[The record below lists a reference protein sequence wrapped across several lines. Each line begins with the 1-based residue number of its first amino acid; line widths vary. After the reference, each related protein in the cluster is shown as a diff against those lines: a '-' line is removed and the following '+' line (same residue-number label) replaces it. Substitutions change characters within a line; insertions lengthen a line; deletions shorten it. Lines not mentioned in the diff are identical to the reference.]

1 MGATLG
7 LRARKKQQTRERIS
21 ETARALFI
29 ERGFEAVTIDEIA
42 AAAEVSRMTV
52 FNYFPAKE
60 DLVYWRL
67 ETFEDK
73 MLAAVRARWPGES
86 IPAAFARFVLT
97 HRLLGQR
104 DSAETENLM
113 ALTRTIAASPA
124 LLARESQ
131 IFERYTAAL
140 AGLIAAETA
149 ADQDDVTPWV
159 AANALTGAHRS
170 LVSFTRQRL
179 LAGVRNPE
187 LGREVHE
194 QGRQAFALLERGL
207 GELGTCRAGPVKLP
221 VGKGEDDDE
230 REQHR
235 PCHGT
240 AG

>member
-1 MGATLG
+1 MEVALG
-7 LRARKKQQTRERIS
+7 LRERKKQQTRERIS

-42 AAAEVSRMTV
+42 GAAEVSRMTV

-67 ETFEDK
+67 ENFEDK
-73 MLAAVRARWPGES
+73 MLAAVRARRRGES

-104 DSAETENLM
+104 DSAETDSLM

-131 IFERYTAAL
+131 IFERYAAAL
-140 AGLIAAETA
+140 AELIAAETA
-149 ADQDDVTPWV
+149 ADEHDVAPWV
-159 AANALTGAHRS
+159 AANALMGVHRS
-170 LVSFTRQRL
+170 LVTLTRQRL
-179 LAGVRNPE
+179 VAGVRNPE
-187 LGREVHE
+187 LGREVHK
-194 QGRQAFALLERGL
+194 QGRRAFALLERGL
-207 GELGTCRAGPVKLP
+207 GELGTCPACPVKLP
-221 VGKGEDDDE
+221 AGKGEDDE